1 MDGRGAFKWSCG
13 KTYEGNYKANKR
25 HGFGIF
31 TWPDGRKFM
40 GEWVRGKQ
48 QGSGKFYNPETKQW
62 YNGVWDFGKLVSFE
76 NPNDHT
82 IIENIYNVDNDNNAN
97 DNSEKGDDT
106 KKKQFSPMQNDYNFS
121 PTNQNSLNFFN
132 EESYRKPTERNN
144 TATFLNPITDK
155 HNSKFNMNTENVIE
169 EEVTKN
175 DNDVVKELA
184 NKETIKENDVND
196 TSTATKKK
204 KKKKV
209 VEEKE
214 EDNENENKDVGEISK
229 ISKKKKKKKTDK
241 VEDDAMVPV
250 VEKEVNDLNKSNLDK
265 KEKDIVDNKND
276 ITVEKDKK
284 KKKAKV
290 K

>member
-48 QGSGKFYNPETKQW
+48 QGNGKFYNPETKQW
-62 YNGVWDFGKLVSFE
+62 YKGVWDFGKLVSFE

-97 DNSEKGDDT
+97 DNSEKGDDI

-144 TATFLNPITDK
+144 TATFLNPITDRF
-155 HNSKFNMNTENVIE
+155 NSKFNMNTENVVE

-175 DNDVVKELA
+175 EPDVVKEVA
-184 NKETIKENDVND
+184 NKENDVND

-209 VEEKE
+209 VEEKDDE
-214 EDNENENKDVGEISK
+214 NNNENKEVGEISK
-229 ISKKKKKKKTDK
+229 ISKKKKKKKAEK
-241 VEDDAMVPV
+241 VEEENIVSV
-250 VEKEVNDLNKSNLDK
+250 VEKEISDLNKENLDK
-265 KEKDIVDNKND
+265 KEKDSVVDKND
-276 ITVEKDKK
+276 ITVDKDKK